1 MKTQG
6 EYLSQQALEDLQV
19 KALEVAIA
27 KAKESGK
34 FKTPDYFLYQWL
46 TEASLEKQYHNLF
59 REPTGDEFQ
68 MRLKNGSWI
77 DPLRWRLKGK
87 DKKRLDSYYRK
98 FGSDAQFLGSPP
110 NARYFRARIAVIKN
124 LIQEMDKDEPGRVLL
139 RNGVF
144 PDYIDQKGLISELI
158 NEKNISDKALT
169 FQEIASFNTWFTIHP
184 DKVAGTQQ
192 ITSSREFPITIKG
205 SREDIERTIQKGM
218 TKKSGDFQFT
228 LQLKQRAA
236 KAKLKLLGV

>member
-1 MKTQG
+1 MKTPG
-6 EYLSQQALEDLQV
+6 EYLSQQALEDLQL
-19 KALEVAIA
+19 KALGVAIA

-46 TEASLEKQYHNLF
+46 KEASLEKQYHNLF
-59 REPTGDEFQ
+59 WEPSRDEFQ

-98 FGSDAQFLGSPP
+98 FGSNTAFLGSPL
-110 NARYFRARIAVIKN
+110 NARYYRARIAVIKK
-124 LIQEMDKDEPGRVLL
+124 LIQQMDKDEPGRVLL

-144 PDYIDQKGLISELI
+144 PDYIDQKGLISEQI
-158 NEKNISDKALT
+158 KETNIPNKALA
-169 FQEIASFNTWFTIHP
+169 FHEIASFNTWFTIHP
-184 DKVAGTQQ
+184 DKVAGTEQ

-205 SREDIERTIQKGM
+205 SREKIERTIKEGM
-218 TKKSGDFQFT
+218 KVNDGDFQFT